1 MAAQIAE
8 LARPVGFESVVGSS
22 LITDSFLFIKSS
34 SGAKNLSNKY
44 TKNLWIILITLL
56 NGTTRK

>member
-1 MAAQIAE
+1 
-8 LARPVGFESVVGSS
+8 
-22 LITDSFLFIKSS
+22 LFIKSS

-44 TKNLWIILITLL
+44 TKNLWIFLITLL

>member
-1 MAAQIAE
+1 MPAQIAE

-34 SGAKNLSNKY
+34 SEAKKLSNKY

-56 NGTTRK
+56 KGTTRK